1 MPSES
6 LLTRLEAEFNAP
18 ADHIKATVSLLESGA
33 PAAFIYRYRHRETGG
48 IPEDRLV
55 EFQERWA
62 FLKEHESR
70 KQSIL
75 EQAQDRAT
83 DEFKATLEETIDQNA
98 LDDIYQSFR
107 PRRATQGMK
116 FEELGL
122 GPLALA
128 IQHRSLGDKSLQE
141 TAAEYVSEEKGLP
154 NLETALGGA
163 LYILAEQFAR
173 EPGFRTRIRDELSRG
188 ILKATAVAPGRK
200 GAQRYKEF
208 FEFEEPVRRIH
219 ADRMLALRRAER
231 DGIIKI
237 ALALPEGREVEI
249 GRELFAADLTEESPL
264 RAFLDLTFIHAYDQ
278 HLRPAC
284 EADIRR
290 KIKEKADRETLRSFG
305 HILRAQLLGPAL
317 GTKTAMAARVSNKT
331 IWLACLGE
339 DGSLLGRESIRLT
352 KKPKRKKAKAPKQ
365 GTETAQQAPAEAA
378 DSSEQPAAETPSSA
392 TGDETAQ
399 QAPAEAADS
408 PEQPAAETP
417 SSATGDET
425 AQQAPTEATDSP
437 EQPAAETPD
446 SGSLPR
452 DSVIDKIARF
462 IDKWQPAAV
471 TTPHG
476 KRQGAGESLIR
487 EALGRS
493 SAGAAAVHVSTD
505 ETPSTIYAGSP
516 TGRKALGMNEVGMR
530 TTVSLAQRL
539 QDPLQALVRMDP
551 RSLGAGQRL
560 DEVHQGMLARTLDH
574 TLNWCLATVG
584 VDLNRADATLMEHAP
599 GLSKDLAKAVVAHR
613 SKIGGFKNREQL
625 KEVDGIDENIFI
637 HIAGFLRIEG
647 GDEPLDATAI
657 HPENYEL
664 AQRIA
669 ASQDKPVAELFG
681 KNLRNIN
688 PDPFVT
694 DDIDRESV
702 IGLLK
707 DLSLVGRDPRGQL
720 AACKNDQISS
730 IEDLKVDMQ
739 LRGRIASMTDF
750 GMFVDLGIEHDG
762 LLHVSQIPPSRMHD
776 RNQPLCIGEVVTV
789 FLVNV
794 DPKAKRISLT
804 MHKPRHLVDG
814 RQPTVGERLP
824 GKRGRRRREE
834 VQPQTRA
841 ARAPDSR
848 RGTGRG
854 RPRSPGTDGGPGH
867 DRGERR
873 GPKRGGR
880 PGSGAGTPRVITVE
894 SGKLIEE
901 SRGHKGELRSL
912 SGLRNLLTDPS
923 DTDKN
928 ESADDK
934 S

>member
-417 SSATGDET
+417 SNATGDET
-425 AQQAPTEATDSP
+425 AQQAPTEAADSP

-487 EALGRS
+487 
-493 SAGAAAVHVSTD
+493 
-505 ETPSTIYAGSP
+505 
-516 TGRKALGMNEVGMR
+516 
-530 TTVSLAQRL
+530 
-539 QDPLQALVRMDP
+539 
-551 RSLGAGQRL
+551 
-560 DEVHQGMLARTLDH
+560 
-574 TLNWCLATVG
+574 
-584 VDLNRADATLMEHAP
+584 
-599 GLSKDLAKAVVAHR
+599 
-613 SKIGGFKNREQL
+613 
-625 KEVDGIDENIFI
+625 
-637 HIAGFLRIEG
+637 
-647 GDEPLDATAI
+647 
-657 HPENYEL
+657 
-664 AQRIA
+664 
-669 ASQDKPVAELFG
+669 
-681 KNLRNIN
+681 
-688 PDPFVT
+688 
-694 DDIDRESV
+694 
-702 IGLLK
+702 
-707 DLSLVGRDPRGQL
+707 
-720 AACKNDQISS
+720 
-730 IEDLKVDMQ
+730 
-739 LRGRIASMTDF
+739 
-750 GMFVDLGIEHDG
+750 
-762 LLHVSQIPPSRMHD
+762 
-776 RNQPLCIGEVVTV
+776 
-789 FLVNV
+789 
-794 DPKAKRISLT
+794 
-804 MHKPRHLVDG
+804 
-814 RQPTVGERLP
+814 
-824 GKRGRRRREE
+824 
-834 VQPQTRA
+834 
-841 ARAPDSR
+841 
-848 RGTGRG
+848 
-854 RPRSPGTDGGPGH
+854 
-867 DRGERR
+867 
-873 GPKRGGR
+873 
-880 PGSGAGTPRVITVE
+880 
-894 SGKLIEE
+894 
-901 SRGHKGELRSL
+901 
-912 SGLRNLLTDPS
+912 
-923 DTDKN
+923 
-928 ESADDK
+928 
-934 S
+934 